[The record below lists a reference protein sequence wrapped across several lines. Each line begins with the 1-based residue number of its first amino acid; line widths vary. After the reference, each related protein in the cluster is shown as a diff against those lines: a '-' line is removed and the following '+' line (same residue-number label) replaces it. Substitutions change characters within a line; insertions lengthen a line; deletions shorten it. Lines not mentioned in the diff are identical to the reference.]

1 MNIIPY
7 VKIARFDHWFK
18 NVFMIPG
25 VIVALYVQ
33 PELLNAVVIL
43 KLIVA
48 LLATGFVAS
57 SNYVINEV
65 LDAPFDALHPVKK
78 NRPIP
83 SGLVVLKIAY
93 IEWIFLG
100 ILGLSLASFLG
111 KQFFISAL
119 ALWIM
124 GCIYNIPPLRSKDKP
139 YLDVLSESV
148 NNPLRLLLGWY
159 ATGILVLPPVSLVLA
174 YWMVGAFFMAV
185 KRFAEYRRIGDPQI
199 SSEYRQSFKYY
210 TETRLLVSIIYYA
223 VCFGLFFGIFLM
235 RYKMEMILSIPFIAG
250 FIAWYI
256 HLGFL
261 DNSPTQYPEQLYR
274 QKGFTLYCIFCG
286 VVLQLLL
293 FADVPFLYKLFEST
307 IPTVQ

>member
-1 MNIIPY
+1 MHLVPY
-7 VKIARFDHWFK
+7 LKIARFDHWFK

-25 VIVALYVQ
+25 VVLAFHFQ
-33 PELLNAVVIL
+33 PDLFSFPAAV
-43 KLIVA
+43 KLVLA
-48 LLATGFVAS
+48 LLAAGFVAS
-57 SNYVINEV
+57 SNYVINEI

-83 SGLVVLKIAY
+83 CGLVDIRVAY
-93 IEWIFLG
+93 GEWIFLAVV
-100 ILGLSLASFLG
+100 GLSLAGFLG
-111 KQFFISAL
+111 IQFFSAAL

-148 NNPLRLLLGWY
+148 NNALRLLLGWY
-159 ATGILVLPPVSLVLA
+159 ATGIIVLPPVSLVLA

-185 KRFAEYRRIGDPQI
+185 KRFAEYRRIGDPRV
-199 SSEYRQSFKYY
+199 SSEYRRSFRHY

-223 VCFGLFFGIFLM
+223 VSFGLFFGIFLM

-256 HLGFL
+256 HLGL
-261 DNSPTQYPEQLYR
+261 LENSPTQYPEQLYL
-274 QKGFTLYCIFCG
+274 QKGFTMYCIFCG
-286 VVLQLLL
+286 VILQLLL
-293 FADVPFLYKLFEST
+293 FAEFPFLYRLFEST
-307 IPTVQ
+307 IPNL